1 MPRLLS
7 PACAF
12 GVWML
17 VETHL
22 GWIAQLEPLGLVAM
36 VGVSALFGLRWSLP
50 RDHRPWE
57 ATGLGI
63 FLIPLIFYTAWMGLF
78 GGVRLW
84 QEWELPA
91 ILSVWIGLVPWLVIQ
106 FPFRYG
112 EASLLGLTGRASW
125 EFAMRQTTGLLLGI
139 LPLALVAQGWDLGH
153 ALLPEEPV
161 TVFQK
166 LLGFGVDFGVPI
178 AVLPLV
184 ILVIPRLLGAVPN
197 REPRWQEAAARLWR
211 GQGRAPK
218 ILFWPTHGLISN
230 AVAIGFG
237 PRKWVLLSDRLL
249 LRLHENETEAVLA
262 HELSHLRRG
271 HALSLVAGI
280 LGATFAT
287 AALLQG
293 LVPGGEEVPMGL
305 ALFALLPGL
314 LLFIPASRTFEMQ
327 ADLDA
332 IGTSPAHESG
342 LVGALALFGMH
353 APRLALRHLPGPRRL
368 AEISRCAADPIRAGR
383 WHRRA
388 RAWKTGL
395 RGLFLAGIA
404 AGGLAGI

>member
-7 PACAF
+7 LACAF

-22 GWIAQLEPLGLVAM
+22 GWIGKLEPLGLVAM
-36 VGVSALFGLRWSLP
+36 VGISALFGLRWSLP
-50 RDHRPWE
+50 RDRRPWE
-57 ATGLGI
+57 ATGLGT

-84 QEWELPA
+84 QGWELPA

-112 EASLLGLTGRASW
+112 EAALLGLTGRASW
-125 EFAMRQTTGLLLGI
+125 EFALRQTTGLLLGI

-153 ALLPEEPV
+153 ALLPDEPV
-161 TVFQK
+161 TVPQK
-166 LLGFGVDFGVPI
+166 MLGFLIEFGVPV
-178 AVLPLV
+178 AVLPMV

-197 REPRWQEAAARLWR
+197 TEPRWQAAAAGLWR
-211 GQGRAPK
+211 GRGRAPRV
-218 ILFWPTHGLISN
+218 LFWPTHGLISN

-249 LRLHENETEAVLA
+249 LRLHEHEIEAVLA

-280 LGATFAT
+280 LGATFAS
-287 AALLQG
+287 AALLQA
-293 LVPGGEEVPMGL
+293 LVPRSEEIPLGL
-305 ALFALLPGL
+305 ALCALVPGL
-314 LLFIPASRTFEMQ
+314 LLFVPASRTFEMQ

-332 IGTSPAHESG
+332 AGAGAAYETG
-342 LVGALALFGMH
+342 LVGALSLLGMH
-353 APRLALRHLPGPRRL
+353 APRLALRHLPGAKRL
-368 AEISRCAADPIRAGR
+368 AEISRCAADPARAGG

-388 RAWKTGL
+388 RAWRTGL
-395 RGLFLAGIA
+395 RALFLAGIA